1 MKIIKKIATI
11 KEWKNVSIEL
21 NLIDWGDGK
30 AKYDLR
36 KWENE
41 TPLKGVSMDRDSLE
55 ALYRAVSKEL
65 EHESEQSSDNNDIE
79 ELPFSDNIEYE
90 TDLPFDIHTSDNEEQ
105 EYQAVLDYHNVV
117 VHDNI
122 DECIHSGHDYVKVS
136 ATVPVYTNSGV
147 QELTIP
153 AFHCKTCNA
162 YYISSL
168 SYNSLISHGSILCR
182 VVNKKEYN
190 LFIKNKDFKDLYT
203 QSILNIIGYTVNS
216 KDDLSD
222 ACRQTILTRAINAG
236 VFSKKKAINHL
247 SFLIK
252 LNADKD
258 NFADAVAKWKRDRD
272 FLLGKK
278 AAVDAIKVTG
288 IIKE

>member
-65 EHESEQSSDNNDIE
+65 EHESEQSSDNIDIE

-105 EYQAVLDYHNVV
+105 E
-117 VHDNI
+117 
-122 DECIHSGHDYVKVS
+122 
-136 ATVPVYTNSGV
+136 
-147 QELTIP
+147 
-153 AFHCKTCNA
+153 
-162 YYISSL
+162 
-168 SYNSLISHGSILCR
+168 
-182 VVNKKEYN
+182 
-190 LFIKNKDFKDLYT
+190 
-203 QSILNIIGYTVNS
+203 
-216 KDDLSD
+216 
-222 ACRQTILTRAINAG
+222 
-236 VFSKKKAINHL
+236 
-247 SFLIK
+247 
-252 LNADKD
+252 
-258 NFADAVAKWKRDRD
+258 
-272 FLLGKK
+272 
-278 AAVDAIKVTG
+278 
-288 IIKE
+288 